1 MHRIPTS
8 LIIYPF
14 TGDISLELDEALF
27 NRSEDF
33 ETRRPK
39 QLAMPAFP
47 TTTIGSFPQTN
58 GALHPSTSAPALHH
72 PRNYV
77 TNIFITHR
85 VTVLD
90 SVTVL

>member
-1 MHRIPTS
+1 MAS
-8 LIIYPF
+8 LLSESRLA
-14 TGDISLELDEALF
+14 GDISLELDEALF

-58 GALHPSTSAPALHH
+58 GALPRHFSTCTAPPHYSHH
-72 PRNYV
+72 V
-77 TNIFITHR
+77 TIT
-85 VTVLD
+85 
-90 SVTVL
+90 